1 MGQRMYLYIIKCP
14 VFTKSITYSFQIET
28 GEVPWGSPAIYTKNI
43 SAGALYLTNT
53 LEIVSPLVG
62 VHPY

>member
-1 MGQRMYLYIIKCP
+1 MGKSMYLYIIKCP
-14 VFTKSITYSFQIET
+14 VFTKSVTYSFQIET
-28 GEVPWGSPAIYTKNI
+28 GEAPWGSHAIYTKNT

-53 LEIVSPLVG
+53 LEVVSPLVG